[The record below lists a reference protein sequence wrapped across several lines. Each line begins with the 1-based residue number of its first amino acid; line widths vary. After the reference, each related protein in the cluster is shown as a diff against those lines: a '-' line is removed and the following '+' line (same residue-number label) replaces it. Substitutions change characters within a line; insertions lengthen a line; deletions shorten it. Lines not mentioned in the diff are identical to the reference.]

1 MKYVSRER
9 KYTELYIIAY
19 KKVEA
24 QQMAYKAD
32 YGYMQLVFNIFFVH
46 NKFKNLNKMSLNFFK
61 TNDHKNHNVAVLI
74 NCRSKFT

>member
-32 YGYMQLVFNIFFVH
+32 YGYMQLVFNIFFV
-46 NKFKNLNKMSLNFFK
+46 FCPQW
-61 TNDHKNHNVAVLI
+61 I
-74 NCRSKFT
+74 

>member
-32 YGYMQLVFNIFFVH
+32 YGYMQLVFNIFFVFCPQWIQQP
-46 NKFKNLNKMSLNFFK
+46 KLDVPQFLQDK
-61 TNDHKNHNVAVLI
+61 
-74 NCRSKFT
+74 